1 MLSILENPEEEYI
14 VFKED
19 NIQKNPQMFIV
30 PQNYPEDIYV
40 KTKKELPFIV
50 KLFAGGLSIVGLYM
64 VYRLMEKSRKK

>member
-19 NIQKNPQMFIV
+19 HYPKKPQMLIV

-40 KTKKELPFIV
+40 KTKKELPLIE
-50 KLFAGGLSIVGLYM
+50 KHFAGG
-64 VYRLMEKSRKK
+64 